1 MSDIKNAKIE
11 DKIMIALEKQQPK
24 QPIRYELGGGYY
36 YTCHW
41 YRCNETVKRFMDY
54 CPRCG
59 QRIDWREQNG

>member
-36 YTCHW
+36 YQCPIFE
-41 YRCNETVKRFMDY
+41 CSANINRFMNY
-54 CPRCG
+54 CSNCG
-59 QRIDWREQNG
+59 QALEWSEK